1 MLGYAQFISAAIE
14 LLFFYSCGVFNTP
27 TLCVVTKGIK
37 ADCNYLK
44 RTTGTVQMLNTTEV
58 NMEIHS
64 CGSPL
69 L

>member
-1 MLGYAQFISAAIE
+1 MLRYARFISAAIE
-14 LLFFYSCGVFNTP
+14 LLFFYSCGGVNTP

-37 ADCNYLK
+37 TDCNYLK
-44 RTTGTVQMLNTTEV
+44 RTTGTVQMLVTTEV

-64 CGSPL
+64 RGSPL

>member
-1 MLGYAQFISAAIE
+1 MLRYARFISAAIE
-14 LLFFYSCGVFNTP
+14 LLFFYSCGGVNTP

-44 RTTGTVQMLNTTEV
+44 RTTGIVQMLVTTEV

-64 CGSPL
+64 RGSPL
-69 L
+69 S